1 MLKQYEEDNKSN
13 FEGTIIDIETI
24 GQFNKQYSTN
34 NDSRLYQY
42 MKQVIFGYINSSNLN
57 IICAEGEESI
67 QELNLKSIELLNT
80 LEKPFYAFN
89 SNFEQGVWF
98 HQLGIRISIDG
109 ELNIERY
116 ESKRKAVM
124 SLSIPQYGDPY
135 HDDGL
140 KCMYAWLKKQYD
152 NAIAHNRACLLKERD
167 ILLKRGF
174 RKPDVLLLNEP

>member
-1 MLKQYEEDNKSN
+1 MLKQYKENNKSN

-24 GQFNKQYSTN
+24 GQFNKGYSN
-34 NDSRLYQY
+34 VNDSRRFQHIR
-42 MKQVIFGYINSSNLN
+42 QIIFGYINSSHIY
-57 IICAEGEESI
+57 IICAEHEESI
-67 QELNLKSIELLNT
+67 QELNLKSIELLNA

-98 HQLGIRISIDG
+98 HQLGIKISING

-116 ESKRKAVM
+116 ESKRRAVM

-140 KCMYAWLKKQYD
+140 KCMYAWLEKQYD

-174 RKPDVLLLNEP
+174 RKPDTLLFNES